1 MKQKLNNIKS
11 NLKNNPEF
19 QEKLQQMKPR
29 RNIWGVLGV
38 VLIFFV
44 PEIMS
49 YLYSIEINHWVSQL
63 AQTSP
68 NQEIGSLLEWSSGK
82 LFNGEVSWLN
92 IGLGVAFLV
101 WLSWD
106 DIKSMLK

>member
-1 MKQKLNNIKS
+1 MKQKLNNIKT

-19 QEKLQQMKPR
+19 QEKLQQMKPK
-29 RNIWGVLGV
+29 RNIWGLLGV
-38 VLIFFV
+38 VLVFFV

-49 YLYSIEINHWVSQL
+49 YFYSVEINQWVTNL
-63 AQTSP
+63 AQTAP
-68 NQEIGSLLEWSSGK
+68 NQEIATLLEWSSEK

-101 WLSWD
+101 WLFR
-106 DIKSMLK
+106 K

>member
-1 MKQKLNNIKS
+1 MKQKLNNIKT

-19 QEKLQQMKPR
+19 QEKLQEMKPSR
-29 RNIWGVLGV
+29 SIWGVLGV

-49 YLYSIEINHWVSQL
+49 YFYSVEINHWVTEL
-63 AQTSP
+63 AQTAPS
-68 NQEIGSLLEWSSGK
+68 QEIASLLEWSSEK

-92 IGLGVAFLV
+92 IGLGVAFMV
-101 WLSWD
+101 WLFWD
-106 DIKSMLK
+106 DIKRVLK